1 MFDISALD
9 IIWDYFGYMMI
20 AMMSIWVYQRSKWI
34 SSTEGAMRMDARAV
48 QCVCLC
54 MIVSIMAWQIT
65 WPIVGNSSQEIGFVL
80 FAIFTR
86 VWLIISAGMAV
97 VSHWNITEGKD
108 NMRNAQRMAYLAAAS
123 LVGFAL

>member
-9 IIWDYFGYMMI
+9 IIRDYFGYMMI

-86 VWLIISAGMAV
+86 VWLVVSAGMAV
-97 VSHWNITEGKD
+97 ISHWNMTEGAD
-108 NMRNAQRMAYLAAAS
+108 SVRNVQRIGFIACAS
-123 LVGFAL
+123 AVGLVL